1 MQELVAATPSQ
12 RNWKGIAIA
21 LLVIGGVIGLV
32 ALAVVIITPED
43 QGPRVKG
50 ARLTLADVVDQ
61 ERFSARNLNGSWISD
76 EEFLFTNALGGVS
89 VHNLAKNSTRLLMSN
104 STFVSLPI

>member
-1 MQELVAATPSQ
+1 MVHCANCTFSFSLILPAPPATPLPAPPPLPAPAPNQELVAATPSQ

-43 QGPRVKG
+43 PGPRVRG
-50 ARLTLADVVDQ
+50 ARLTLADVVDP
-61 ERFSARNLNGSWISD
+61 ERFAPRNLNGSWIS
-76 EEFLFTNALGGVS
+76 G
-89 VHNLAKNSTRLLMSN
+89 
-104 STFVSLPI
+104 